1 MLDLVAFGAAEDAR
15 RATRRVRAMHR
26 RVRGELAAPAGRF
39 AAGTPYAADDPALLL
54 WILAALADSAA
65 VVYQRYVTA
74 LSAAEREALWADYRL
89 VGRQFGL
96 RAADM
101 PSTWDDFQAYMLDMV
116 EGEDLHVTDEA
127 RDLAVQIVMRP
138 PVPLR
143 MRPVLEL
150 ANQITIGLLPPR
162 LRRQYGFAWD
172 PVRAVAIRG
181 GAEYAKRFVV
191 PFLPERL
198 RVVPQRAA
206 GRVGRE
212 QHHRGE
218 ADPGGATV
226 GRRPPRRVS
235 YPGLLTSALAR
246 DPTTALG
253 TARPGAAGTPSPR
266 CGSKRRVPPTQRG
279 RRTRRYRGCI
289 PPSSDTTWLVM

>member
-1 MLDLVAFGAAEDAR
+1 MSESLFNENSMLRRVIGEKVVGLSGPRALLMQAAHPVAFAGFFAHTGALDEPYKRLARTAQVLDLVAFGPADDAR

-26 RVRGELAAPAGRF
+26 RVRGELAADAGRF

-143 MRPVLEL
+143 LRPMLEMV
-150 ANQITIGLLPPR
+150 NQITIGLLPPR

-172 PVRAVAIRG
+172 PVRAVAARG

-198 RVVPQRAA
+198 RVVRSARRAA
-206 GRVGRE
+206 
-212 QHHRGE
+212 
-218 ADPGGATV
+218 
-226 GRRPPRRVS
+226 
-235 YPGLLTSALAR
+235 
-246 DPTTALG
+246 
-253 TARPGAAGTPSPR
+253 
-266 CGSKRRVPPTQRG
+266 
-279 RRTRRYRGCI
+279 
-289 PPSSDTTWLVM
+289 